1 MAILDGIT
9 VFVRSEEV
17 ANSAEIT
24 NHPVEEGVSLT
35 DHSKPNPQT
44 LSVSGIIQGPGAD
57 KKCEDLEKK
66 MNNSEIV
73 SFEGRKAYLNMML
86 SSFEYKASKSIK
98 DGYSFDASLQKVRIA
113 DPSYE
118 KIEQPQRSQVKPTSN
133 AGRKQTENAPQEDD
147 EVYHTIRQ
155 GQTFYAIAPKY
166 GTTWQKIIELNPETD
181 PKTLQIGQRV
191 RVS

>member
-1 MAILDGIT
+1 
-9 VFVRSEEV
+9 
-17 ANSAEIT
+17 
-24 NHPVEEGVSLT
+24 
-35 DHSKPNPQT
+35 
-44 LSVSGIIQGPGAD
+44 
-57 KKCEDLEKK
+57 
-66 MNNSEIV
+66 
-73 SFEGRKAYLNMML
+73 
-86 SSFEYKASKSIK
+86 
-98 DGYSFDASLQKVRIA
+98 LQKVRIA